1 MVILM
6 KKIFAILVSLL
17 FVVSVFGV
25 ASTMAGECPNPVA
38 SPDVVRVG
46 ELITVTSTC
55 YFEND
60 PIIIADG
67 DKPIGDA
74 ELVSRPDMVAG
85 IGLTPVEITYTW
97 VYRATAPG
105 TIKFDFV
112 RNTSFIVNGHTHYV
126 SNPVTITAQSY
137 PMLKFMKILGFGN
150 ESA

>member
-1 MVILM
+1 MVIIM
-6 KKIFAILVSLL
+6 KKLFAIITSLL

-25 ASTMAGECPNPVA
+25 ASAMATECPNPVA
-38 SPDVVRVG
+38 SPDVVKVG
-46 ELITVTSTC
+46 ELIIITSAC

-74 ELVSRPDMVAG
+74 ELVSRPEIAS
-85 IGLTPVEITYTW
+85 GLGLIPVEEYTW

-112 RNTSFIVNGHTHYV
+112 RNTTLTEIEPKHCV
-126 SNPVTITAQSY
+126 SNPVTITNNAY
-137 PMLKFMKILGFGN
+137 PMLNFMKILGFGN